1 MALSQEWLKAR
12 NKRNLDNSQDW
23 DRRID
28 SSEGAY
34 WWAYRSSNEALTDLQ
49 TNYVTGLQQQS
60 TRSTKKV
67 KSALAWGEELK
78 IIKAKKMD
86 T

>member
-1 MALSQEWLKAR
+1 MALSREWLKAR
-12 NKRNLDNSQDW
+12 RKLDNSQDW
-23 DRRID
+23 DRRIN
-28 SSEGAY
+28 SSEGPY

-67 KSALAWGEELK
+67 KSGLAWGEQFQILK
-78 IIKAKKMD
+78 TKKMD